1 VPSLP
6 ADAKLLVI
14 SVARI
19 GDTVLTT
26 PVMRAL
32 KAACPAGRLSVMAHP
47 SRREAL
53 EHLPFIDELG
63 ALDKSRVRWKGRW
76 SRPAHDV
83 AVVFGRDAPLLDYA
97 LRVAHRV
104 CAYDEPAFRGLSA
117 ARAGRL
123 SLVSVEEGHHAVRD
137 RLRLIEPLGID
148 AADPRLAYRVTSEEA
163 ARARAMLARR
173 WPRPGG
179 PLVGL
184 QMSSFPTKSHRDWPV
199 ASFGD
204 LAERIADGHPDV
216 RFVVLGD
223 AYARASAAPFI
234 ERHAA
239 RALLAAGETRL
250 REAAALIAALDLYVG
265 VDTGP
270 THIAGA
276 LGVPM
281 VALYHC
287 LYPGRLLAPL
297 DHPHCRVIEHPLTGS
312 ADCAASGMEKI
323 TVEVVHRAADE
334 LLRTQAPRSARA

>member
-1 VPSLP
+1 VPTLSP
-6 ADAKLLVI
+6 DSKLLVI
-14 SVARI
+14 AVARI

-47 SRREAL
+47 KRREVL
-53 EHLPFIDELG
+53 EHLPFIDRLG
-63 ALDKSRVRWKGRW
+63 AVEKSRVWWKGRW
-76 SRPAHDV
+76 SQPAHDV
-83 AVVFGRDAPLLDYA
+83 AVVFGRDAALVDYA
-97 LRVAHRV
+97 LRVARRV
-104 CAYDEPAFRGLSA
+104 CAYDEPAFGRA
-117 ARAGRL
+117 PADAGRL
-123 SLVSVEEGHHAVRD
+123 SLVAVQEGHHAVRD
-137 RLRLIEPLGID
+137 RLRLIEPLGIV

-163 ARARAMLARR
+163 ARARATLARR
-173 WPRPGG
+173 WPGGGG

-199 ASFGD
+199 SSFGD
-204 LAERIADGHPDV
+204 LAERIAAEHPDA

-223 AYARASAAPFI
+223 AYARASAAPFM
-234 ERHAA
+234 ERHAG
-239 RALLAAGETRL
+239 RALLAAGDTRL

-287 LYPGRLLAPL
+287 LYPGHLLAPL
-297 DHPHCRVIEHPLTGS
+297 EHPRCRVVEHPRTGS
-312 ADCAASGMEKI
+312 ADCAASGMEMI
-323 TVEVVHRAADE
+323 TVEEVHRAARE
-334 LLRTQAPRSARA
+334 LLRAHASGCARA